1 MEVRVSEEFDAP
13 AEAVWRIVGAFHGLD
28 RWFPGVESCTRDDTA
43 WGEVRL
49 ANLGGRV
56 TPERLEAYDLAAMTC
71 AWSLVDTP
79 LLGPH
84 RSTLSVSPIS
94 GTRSR
99 ADWLFTAEPRPPLD
113 PQRIAENTAR
123 LYGAALASVKASV
136 ENKSA

>member
-28 RWFPGVESCTRDDTA
+28 RWFPGVESCVRDDAA

-56 TPERLEAYDLAAMTC
+56 TPERLEAYDLTAMTC

-94 GTRSR
+94 PTRSR
-99 ADWLFTAEPRPPLD
+99 ADWLFVAEPQPPLD
-113 PQRIAENTAR
+113 ADRIAENTAR